1 MSIRRIS
8 TINKLVATRGSNPYL
23 TQRLLE
29 NVPSLPVN
37 DRLFGFQELLANK
50 NDLAVNLAC
59 SKIEGIKRST
69 AKEINSVTG
78 PSLDPKINLAST
90 ASAAAHAQNQ
100 LGRAGLKA
108 ILPLVDKRPH
118 DVGLLATVIQL
129 YVLTGNNGAAIHV
142 MEKFLKKLDD
152 SSSAAEQDIRY
163 SPGLLATAVSLY
175 ALEGRKSL
183 IENELSKA
191 GSHWKAKQKPPPDL
205 LKAAGISLLVRD
217 DPDDIRLAGE
227 LFEAL
232 RKSHPGDKIVK
243 AGLAASSSQQ
253 STTDFL
259 TPIERLTAG
268 IDVAALET
276 AGIPRSGTS
285 AAAALLKRKRA
296 EPSSMKQS
304 KKRIRKSQLPKD
316 FDPNKKMDPERW
328 LPLRDRSTYRPK
340 GKKGKQKQS
349 AATQGTSEKP
359 SDATATPERSTVA
372 TASTNAGSKAKKKK
386 GKR

>member
-1 MSIRRIS
+1 M
-8 TINKLVATRGSNPYL
+8 

-37 DRLFGFQELLANK
+37 DQLFGFQELLVNK
-50 NDLAVNLAC
+50 NDVAVDLAC

-78 PSLDPKINLAST
+78 PSLDSKVNLAST
-90 ASAAAHAQNQ
+90 ANAAAHAQNQ
-100 LGRAGLKA
+100 LGKAGLKA
-108 ILPLVDKRPH
+108 ILPLLDKRPH
-118 DVGLLATVIQL
+118 DVGLLATIIQL

-142 MEKFLKKLDD
+142 VEKFLKKLDD

-163 SPGLLATAVSLY
+163 SPGLLAIAVSLY

-183 IENELSKA
+183 IENELAKA
-191 GSHWKAKQKPPPDL
+191 ASYWKAKQKPPPDL
-205 LKAAGISLLVRD
+205 LKAASVSLLVQD
-217 DPDDIRLAGE
+217 DPDDIKLAGE
-227 LFEAL
+227 IFELL
-232 RKSHPGDKIVK
+232 RKTYPGDKIIK
-243 AGLAASSSQQ
+243 AGLAASLPDFPQK

-276 AGIPRSGTS
+276 AGIPRSSTS

-296 EPSSMKQS
+296 EPSSTKQS

-340 GKKGKQKQS
+340 GKRGKQKQS

-359 SDATATPERSTVA
+359 SDGIATPERSTVA
-372 TASTNAGSKAKKKK
+372 TASTNVGGKAKKKK
-386 GKR
+386 GKK